1 MIVILK
7 VITDKFTIPDV
18 QARANSWLGSGVR
31 EEKVFTISY
40 AGQPSAFRFK
50 RICNVVQSFLYIQIE
65 EGIQLFLCSVLYR
78 DFGDYKK
85 GEWKRIYLGS
95 IFAYGW
101 E

>member
-1 MIVILK
+1 MDRAYKWPYKHQPLLSVEAILLLNSLIVILK

-50 RICNVVQSFLYIQIE
+50 RICSVVQSFLYIQIE
-65 EGIQLFLCSVLYR
+65 EGI
-78 DFGDYKK
+78 
-85 GEWKRIYLGS
+85 
-95 IFAYGW
+95 
-101 E
+101 